1 MKKIQER
8 RLRVIKEIR
17 DYEKGRKI
25 NEKVKNKDDN
35 FDQKD
40 DQKIILFRK
49 NHSINNLKY
58 RVSVIRKK
66 KSYEIICEPMNF

>member
-66 KSYEIICEPMNF
+66 KSYEIICESMNF